1 MRRMAVII
9 LTLLLV
15 LLTAGCTQKTGDTMQ
30 SEKKAEPVLT
40 STPAIQNRENVNI
53 NETFPDIESEL
64 KDLEELEKSIQT
76 INNITFQI

>member
-1 MRRMAVII
+1 MKRMVAII

-15 LLTAGCTQKTGDTMQ
+15 LLTAGCTQKTGDIMQ

-40 STPAIQNRENVNI
+40 STPAIQNQENVNI